1 MASFWTYP
9 NLISQSV
16 EAGAEDIHIPWG
28 NLTAEYTRTTD
39 KTSIVTSKNL
49 YHIARSPK
57 HNLMTKTYFLR
68 ASGFRFE
75 NLPLTISG
83 IELRINGNRRGR
95 IMDDTI
101 ALMMDDQPL
110 GENKATSQIPMTAI
124 YGSSTDTWKAEL
136 TIDDIS
142 NLKFGVML
150 RFKSHD
156 KWPHS
161 DPMLIN
167 SIELRIH

>member
-9 NLISQSV
+9 NLLSQSV
-16 EAGAEDIHIPWG
+16 ETGAEEIHIPWG

-39 KTSIVTSKNL
+39 KSSIVSSKNL

-57 HNLMTKTYFLR
+57 HNLMTKTYFLN

-75 NLPLTISG
+75 NLPTTLSG
-83 IELRINGNRRGR
+83 VELRINSNRRGR

-101 ALMMDDQPL
+101 VLLMGDQPL
-110 GENKATSQIPMTAI
+110 GENKATDEISMTSL
-124 YGSSTDTWKAEL
+124 YGSPTDTWRAEL
-136 TIDDIS
+136 TIDNII
-142 NLKFGVML
+142 NPNFGVML
-150 RFKSHD
+150 RYKSHN

-167 SIELRIH
+167 SIELRIY

>member
-9 NLISQSV
+9 NLLSQS
-16 EAGAEDIHIPWG
+16 AETDAEEIHIPWG
-28 NLTAEYTRTTD
+28 NLTAGYTRTTD
-39 KTSIVTSKNL
+39 KSSIVTSKNL

-57 HNLMTKTYFLR
+57 HNLMTKTYFLKV
-68 ASGFRFE
+68 SGFRFE
-75 NLPLTISG
+75 NLPVTLSG

-101 ALMMDDQPL
+101 ALMMDNQPL
-110 GENKATSQIPMTAI
+110 GENKATSEIPMTAI
-124 YGSSTDTWKAEL
+124 YGSPTDTWRAEL

-142 NLKFGVML
+142 NPNFGVML
-150 RFKSHD
+150 RYKSHN

-167 SIELRIH
+167 SIELRIY